1 MGLAQRSN
9 ISAAWVLAK
18 VRFKNYQ
25 YNPIFEG
32 RLFKMSQLYQLK
44 NGSIGHYC
52 DVYQESAIEEL
63 SKMPIFKLTSYI
75 SELIEKP
82 SHFGNDVER
91 LDKALKTITSIGS
104 SISVL
109 NKSLEV
115 IADVE
120 YHRVFSSDENVSKP
134 ARDLIRKFRGK
145 Y

>member
-1 MGLAQRSN
+1 
-9 ISAAWVLAK
+9 
-18 VRFKNYQ
+18 
-25 YNPIFEG
+25 
-32 RLFKMSQLYQLK
+32 MSQLYHLK
-44 NGSIGHYC
+44 NGSVGHFC
-52 DVYQESAIEEL
+52 DVYVEEVVEEL
-63 SKMPIFKLTSYI
+63 SKMPIFKITSYI

-91 LDKALKTITSIGS
+91 LDKALKTITSTGF

-134 ARDLIRKFRGK
+134 ARDLIIKFRGK

>member
-1 MGLAQRSN
+1 
-9 ISAAWVLAK
+9 
-18 VRFKNYQ
+18 
-25 YNPIFEG
+25 
-32 RLFKMSQLYQLK
+32 MSQLYQLK
-44 NGSIGHYC
+44 NGGIGHYC

-63 SKMPIFKLTSYI
+63 SKLPIFKLTSYI

-91 LDKALKTITSIGS
+91 LDKALKTITSTES

-120 YHRVFSSDENVSKP
+120 YHRVFSSDENVSKL
-134 ARDLIRKFRGK
+134 ARDLIRKFRGE

>member
-1 MGLAQRSN
+1 MT
-9 ISAAWVLAK
+9 
-18 VRFKNYQ
+18 
-25 YNPIFEG
+25 
-32 RLFKMSQLYQLK
+32 QLYRLK

-63 SKMPIFKLTSYI
+63 SKLPIFKLSNYVT
-75 SELIEKP
+75 ELIKKP
-82 SHFGNDVER
+82 SHFGNDAER
-91 LDKALKTITSIGS
+91 LNKALKTITSTGS

-120 YHRVFSSDENVSKP
+120 YHRIFSSDENISKP